1 MPRIS
6 SSINHEPTMSV
17 TALAGWSAKRLRP
30 GKVSANTSMH
40 SVYVERI
47 TGSPNQASRVR

>member
-6 SSINHEPTMSV
+6 SSISQEPTMSV
-17 TALAGWSAKRLRP
+17 TALAGWSEKRLRP

-40 SVYVERI
+40 SV
-47 TGSPNQASRVR
+47 